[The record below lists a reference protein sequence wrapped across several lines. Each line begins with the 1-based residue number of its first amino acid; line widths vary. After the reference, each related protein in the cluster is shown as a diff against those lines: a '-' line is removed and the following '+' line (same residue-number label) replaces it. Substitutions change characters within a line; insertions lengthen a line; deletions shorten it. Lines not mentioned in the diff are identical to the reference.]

1 LATLRTRYGAGPLI
15 LAAALPFLF
24 LHRNYQPSVGV
35 GSVNA
40 DLSDVA
46 VLVVVVAALVA
57 ALRDPRALRQS
68 LPVWE
73 GWAAFA
79 LLVVLSTIWGALRF
93 SAYPTGTHA
102 VTAAKWLEY
111 MLLAP
116 AVVLLVRGTRELEPA
131 AVVLVAWS
139 CLATF
144 VGLLQFFGALGD
156 LDHTPAGRRKP
167 SFVGYHDFAALSATA
182 LLIALLVLA
191 RGPRSRTE
199 RNVALAGG
207 IAGGLGIV
215 LGGPLDTLLGAY
227 LAVAALILLV
237 RVRDPRRL
245 ASIVGVIVVITI
257 GVVLIRSAALAD
269 GLKFLGIKQGT
280 GGAST
285 HIQSYRQRA
294 LLAYI
299 GGRIFIDHPLLG
311 VGWQGST
318 DPYAFEPYLRDAH
331 KHFNQPAEAFP
342 SRQQRW
348 GVQNAYVQSL
358 ADMGVLG
365 LVAFLAA
372 LLLPVFVAV
381 RRGVGDAR
389 VLGAALPLL
398 VLGVWNGYGL
408 VAGIPLAALT
418 WLAIGVAGVAVVEAR
433 TL

>member
-1 LATLRTRYGAGPLI
+1 MATLRTRYGAGPLI

-40 DLSDVA
+40 DLSDLA

-408 VAGIPLAALT
+408 VAGLPLAALT

>member
-15 LAAALPFLF
+15 LAAALPALF
-24 LHRNYQPSVGV
+24 LHRHYQPSLDV
-35 GSVNA
+35 GSANA
-40 DLSDVA
+40 NLSDLA

-57 ALRDPRALRQS
+57 ALRDPRALKVS

-73 GWAAFA
+73 GWGAFA

-116 AVVLLVRGTRELEPA
+116 AVVLLVRRARELEPA
-131 AVVLVAWS
+131 AVVLVGWS
-139 CLATF
+139 SLATL
-144 VGLLQFFGALGD
+144 VGLLQFVGAVGD

-207 IAGGLGIV
+207 LAGGIGVV
-215 LGGPLDTLLGAY
+215 LGGPLDTLLGTY
-227 LAVAALILLV
+227 LAVGALILLT

-245 ASIVGVIVVITI
+245 ASIVGIVAAVTI
-257 GVVLIRSAALAD
+257 GVVMIRSAALAD
-269 GLKFLGIKQGT
+269 GLKFLGVKQGN

-318 DPYAFEPYLRDAH
+318 DPYAFEPYLSDAH
-331 KHFNQPAEAFP
+331 KRFNQPAEAFP
-342 SRQQRW
+342 SQQQRW

-365 LVAFLAA
+365 LFAFLAA
-372 LLLPVFVAV
+372 LLVPAFVAA
-381 RRGVGDAR
+381 RRGLGDAR

-398 VLGVWNGYGL
+398 ALGVWNGYGL

-418 WLAIGVAGVAVVEAR
+418 WLAVGVAGVAVVEAR
-433 TL
+433 TP